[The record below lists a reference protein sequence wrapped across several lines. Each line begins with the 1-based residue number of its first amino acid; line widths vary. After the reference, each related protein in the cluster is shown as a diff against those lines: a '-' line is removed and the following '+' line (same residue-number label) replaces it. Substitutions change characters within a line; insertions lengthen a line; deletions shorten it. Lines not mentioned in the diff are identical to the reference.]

1 MEVAPSGPRI
11 SSEPPRRRG
20 TPLPLSQL
28 VEESRSRSRAS
39 VPNPLLDSKIYAR
52 ATRTGRVEAE
62 PSELHFSGFELGR
75 SYTKVLKL
83 INVSSEVMNMHIVP
97 TQTRH
102 FQTAHAEQGRLIP
115 GLGRALRVT
124 FRADEWRYF
133 YDCVRVH
140 CEDEENLL
148 VPVHAYPVIG
158 DLRVPPRID
167 LPAVPLGQSVRRAVP
182 LRCSCPVD
190 FDFQVFVVQPHE
202 AFSVRPHAGVIPAGG
217 EASVAVT
224 FRPRR
229 YETSQ
234 FTFQLV
240 VSQFNTKPYLCTV
253 TGSCAPRS
261 ALSDAPLE
269 ENPAPGAKRPPR
281 RKGGKRKSEVKG
293 GPAPSADVCS
303 PAAAA
308 KTLMKDVSKLTS
320 KDLQRAL
327 SGTGAPGNESRRIR
341 EALFVKTLRLSE
353 TEEQANRLKWQVHL
367 GVDPMSEQTRLQIL
381 KDREAALH
389 EYSVRREDGERDEDF
404 AAGPARLSSTRAL
417 RDAGQDPG
425 RAPAFQPHT
434 GVQWELKRRAVGLF
448 QQAARK
454 VVLRCRMTRRLAS
467 LKQLKSPTSAAAK
480 EKKTSEFRVSPDKV
494 FPTSFPAFSDE
505 EDPSALGKS
514 AEEPVDPIDVS
525 VTTRIPF
532 FKLQVPQRWKLMDY
546 QPVPTWE
553 AFNDYVPTALARPL
567 RSGAPDPFDPR
578 VTALGAEDGEEPVA
592 PEDAAEFSFSAPDA
606 LLGPFPANPLRIFNP
621 APGLRAYK
629 PGPKYLESDLEF
641 HLCPLPRYGVPESN
655 AWGGRTQTPRARKEA
670 IGGLS
675 ERRRLDPISASE
687 QLAGSPVPRRFV
699 DFDAELLP
707 VGAPPPLAAALPD
720 DPPPPTDDPRP
731 PGVQLS
737 PQMIGAEFL
746 RGRAPVAG
754 GNLIRPG
761 REHQPEVTLGAAGS
775 RMRERAAARLKQL
788 DAADG
793 TSQSPG
799 EEQV

>member
-261 ALSDAPLE
+261 AL
-269 ENPAPGAKRPPR
+269 R
-281 RKGGKRKSEVKG
+281 
-293 GPAPSADVCS
+293 
-303 PAAAA
+303 
-308 KTLMKDVSKLTS
+308 
-320 KDLQRAL
+320 
-327 SGTGAPGNESRRIR
+327 
-341 EALFVKTLRLSE
+341 
-353 TEEQANRLKWQVHL
+353 QVHL

-720 DPPPPTDDPRP
+720 DPPPPTDDP
-731 PGVQLS
+731 
-737 PQMIGAEFL
+737 
-746 RGRAPVAG
+746 
-754 GNLIRPG
+754 
-761 REHQPEVTLGAAGS
+761 
-775 RMRERAAARLKQL
+775 
-788 DAADG
+788 
-793 TSQSPG
+793 
-799 EEQV
+799 